1 MSRLAVVLL
10 LSLGT
15 VPAATA
21 EHLLPAADAH
31 ERLADAARDRQ
42 QRIAA
47 VNALLDAPEA
57 ARVSQ
62 VTGISIAQAKSG
74 VATLSDADL
83 SDLSQRAQALRSDPA
98 AGSDGLTF
106 LAGMFVGGVLL
117 FLLLVILFATQM
129 RD

>member
-83 SDLSQRAQALRSDPA
+83 RDLSSRAEALGADPA
-98 AGSDGLTF
+98 AGFDGPTF
-106 LAGMFVGGVLL
+106 FGGVLCGAL
-117 FLLLVILFATQM
+117 LVAGLLVLLLSQY